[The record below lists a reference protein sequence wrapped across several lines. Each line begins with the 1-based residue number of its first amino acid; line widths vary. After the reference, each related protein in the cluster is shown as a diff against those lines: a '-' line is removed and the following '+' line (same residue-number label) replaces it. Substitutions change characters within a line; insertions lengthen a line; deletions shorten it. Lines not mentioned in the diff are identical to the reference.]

1 MTFSVDDIQDQI
13 LDYLAAE
20 INHPVVDQAIP
31 DINTVERDTLGRIKP
46 YVAIQF
52 GDLQDDG
59 TRSMIGVR
67 GNDYRMPIYIQ
78 AIAPTPKG
86 ARSISNKV
94 TNVFLGETFPWA
106 GTVRKRAGGGMWPI
120 TNSNFATEAYMQPA
134 SFSLVLEL
142 ANY

>member
-1 MTFSVDDIQDQI
+1 MFSVDDIQQQI
-13 LDYLAAE
+13 LDFLE
-20 INHPVVDQAIP
+20 DQLNHPVVDQSIP
-31 DINTVERDTLGRIKP
+31 DIDTVERDSSGRIKP
-46 YVAIQF
+46 YIAIQF

-86 ARSISNKV
+86 ARGISNRV
-94 TNVFLGETFPWA
+94 TNLFLGETFPWA

-120 TNSNFATEAYMQPA
+120 TNSNFATECYMMPA

>member
-13 LDYLAAE
+13 LAFLTSSMPQK
-20 INHPVVDQAIP
+20 IIDQAIP
-31 DINTVERDTLGRIKP
+31 DIQTVQRDSKGQILP

-67 GNDYRMPIYIQ
+67 GNDYRMPIYVQ
-78 AIAPTPKG
+78 SIAPKPRD
-86 ARSISNKV
+86 ARRVSNKL
-94 TNVFLGETFPWA
+94 TNLFLGETFPWA

-120 TNSNFATEAYMQPA
+120 TNSNNATEAYMQPA

>member
-1 MTFSVDDIQDQI
+1 MFSVDDIQQQI
-13 LDYLAAE
+13 LDFLE
-20 INHPVVDQAIP
+20 DQLNHPVIDQSIP
-31 DINTVERDTLGRIKP
+31 DIDTVERDSLGRIKP
-46 YVAIQF
+46 YIAIQF

-78 AIAPTPKG
+78 SIAPTPKG
-86 ARSISNKV
+86 ARGISNRV
-94 TNVFLGETFPWA
+94 TNLFLGETFPWA

-120 TNSNFATEAYMQPA
+120 TNSNFATEAYMMPA

>member
-1 MTFSVDDIQDQI
+1 MFSVDDIQQKI
-13 LDYLAAE
+13 LDFLTAQL
-20 INHPVVDQAIP
+20 NHPVIDQSIP
-31 DINTVERDTLGRIKP
+31 DINTVARDSSGRIKP
-46 YVAIQF
+46 YLAVQF

-59 TRSMIGVR
+59 VRSMIGVR

-86 ARSISNKV
+86 ARGISNRV
-94 TNVFLGETFPWA
+94 TNLFLGETFPWA

-134 SFSLVLEL
+134 SFSLVMEL
-142 ANY
+142 VNY